1 MERFLN
7 KTIVV
12 TGGASGLGL
21 EVSKK
26 FLNEGGNIAVM
37 DLNLKPLEKVKES
50 FDFKK
55 YNNEIIGVNCDVRN
69 EDEVERSFE
78 KIVNLFKK
86 IDILHANAGIIKKP
100 CGITELKLQDWNEV
114 ILVNLTGIFLCSKY
128 CLKQMVKQKYGNIVI
143 TGSNWAYVYEDGYAN
158 YVASK
163 GGVVAFGRA
172 MALEYA
178 KYNIRTNIICP
189 GNMYTP
195 QFINS
200 MKDEKALNEALDRI
214 GRISRPE
221 DIANLVLFLASED
234 SSPLKGSVIIA
245 DQGETLQYGPGLKS
259 KYNKSSF

>member
-100 CGITELKLQDWNEV
+100 CEITELKLQDWNEV

-128 CLKQMVKQKYGNIVI
+128 CIH
-143 TGSNWAYVYEDGYAN
+143 
-158 YVASK
+158 
-163 GGVVAFGRA
+163 
-172 MALEYA
+172 
-178 KYNIRTNIICP
+178 
-189 GNMYTP
+189 
-195 QFINS
+195 
-200 MKDEKALNEALDRI
+200 
-214 GRISRPE
+214 
-221 DIANLVLFLASED
+221 
-234 SSPLKGSVIIA
+234 
-245 DQGETLQYGPGLKS
+245 
-259 KYNKSSF
+259 